1 VVDDEPAIRDAAIS
15 LLTGWGYDVIAV
27 GSGDEAIQRL
37 AACPAKP
44 ALILCNYRLRGGESG
59 LAVADRIRAEY
70 NDTIPAIL
78 VTGDTAPDRLAEAE
92 ASGPLLMHKPVSNG
106 KLQAAIGNLTSSA
119 MADKR
124 IEADLPLSNEARL
137 PGEVRSL
144 GAIDHVHR
152 LEDRGDVSL
161 HRLLRK
167 AEFDGDRE
175 IRPPRG
181 QEAQDLDLT
190 IGESGGAPSRL
201 DPRRRRSRRTSPRI
215 SAGT

>member
-1 VVDDEPAIRDAAIS
+1 MTIPLARHLSRAAEPEPANASAALARGLVVVVDDEPAIRDAAIS

-44 ALILCNYRLRGGESG
+44 ALILCNYRLRGGESR

-106 KLQAAIGNLTSSA
+106 KLQAAIVNLTSSA

-124 IEADLPLSNEARL
+124 IEADLPF
-137 PGEVRSL
+137 V
-144 GAIDHVHR
+144 
-152 LEDRGDVSL
+152 
-161 HRLLRK
+161 K
-167 AEFDGDRE
+167 
-175 IRPPRG
+175 
-181 QEAQDLDLT
+181 
-190 IGESGGAPSRL
+190 
-201 DPRRRRSRRTSPRI
+201 
-215 SAGT
+215 